1 MGTQPPTAAPS
12 HFSAYVYC
20 GQMVAHLSNC
30 WALVNVYLM
39 LSYIC
44 FDWWMPACV
53 VLGFVCQY
61 QAERWAWGTSSK
73 WTILCWVGSKIW
85 TQSVNLSLPVM
96 WLNIH
101 YSEGSVLNNYVNLV
115 WQKEKQQRK
124 SNKGDKSKEES
135 APAKK
140 SEFDYEEYYIK
151 KHYSSVTASLHLF
164 KDDELCSMPGLID
177 L

>member
-1 MGTQPPTAAPS
+1 
-12 HFSAYVYC
+12 
-20 GQMVAHLSNC
+20 
-30 WALVNVYLM
+30 
-39 LSYIC
+39 
-44 FDWWMPACV
+44 
-53 VLGFVCQY
+53 
-61 QAERWAWGTSSK
+61 
-73 WTILCWVGSKIW
+73 
-85 TQSVNLSLPVM
+85 M